1 MFYFLL
7 TILVMNHILN
17 IKDFFKQHFCDLI
30 SIKEINQQSV
40 QISSSYPIRFL
51 EKELKNQF
59 PDIQFEFDIKIPMAP
74 TQLPG
79 YMIKNIQNTIAVV
92 SGKGGVG
99 KSTVSCNLAIATQRL
114 GAQVGLLD
122 ADIYGPSIP
131 TMMGLHEKP
140 KITEDERYIPPKA
153 FNVECMSM
161 GLLQNEGPLIWRGP
175 MLAKA
180 LIQMLDITAWSALD
194 YLFLDLPP
202 GTGDIPLSLI
212 QKIPLSGAIIVTTPQ
227 TIATLDAE
235 KAIEM
240 FLKTNVPILGII
252 ANMAWHECQNCHHQ
266 NFIFGQDG
274 AHELAKRYQLPILAE
289 IPLNGDIRQTSDQGF
304 PIAAQS
310 QHPLSQT
317 WLNAALK
324 TTQNLAERK
333 SKFPPIR
340 QG

>member
-1 MFYFLL
+1 
-7 TILVMNHILN
+7 MNQISQ
-17 IKDFFKQHFCDLI
+17 IQEFFKERLCENI
-30 SIKEINQQSV
+30 IIKEKEDKKLIIQSN
-40 QISSSYPIRFL
+40 YPIQFL
-51 EKELKNQF
+51 KKELQKNF
-59 PDIQFEFDIKIPMAP
+59 PKIQFEFDIIIPMAP

-79 YMIKNIQNTIAVV
+79 FMIKNIHNAIAVV

-99 KSTVSCNLAIATQRL
+99 KSTVSCNLAIASQIL
-114 GAQVGLLD
+114 GARVGLLD
-122 ADIYGPSIP
+122 ADIYGPSLP
-131 TMMGLHEKP
+131 TMMGIHEKP
-140 KITEDERYIPPKA
+140 KVSEDNRYIPPKA
-153 FNVECMSM
+153 FDIECMSM
-161 GLLQNEGPLIWRGP
+161 GLLQETGPLIWRGP

-180 LIQMLDITAWSALD
+180 LIQMLDQTAWSTLD

-274 AHELAKRYQLPILAE
+274 AKELAKRYQLPILGE
-289 IPLNGDIRQTSDQGF
+289 IPLNSDIRKTSDEGL
-304 PIAAQS
+304 PIAAQN
-310 QHPLSQT
+310 QHPLANV

-324 TTQNLAERK
+324 TTQILSQKASSQK
-333 SKFPPIR
+333 PKFPPIR
-340 QG
+340 KE